1 MWWCIPGISVR
12 VGSEQE
18 AIDFVNWFCDLPYRH
33 KILICGNHDVCLYG
47 ADIDGLDDNVH
58 YLCNSGIEIDGLK
71 FYGVPMFMGDC
82 ISDRQSRNYAKI
94 PSDTDI
100 LITHS
105 PAYGIL
111 DLDDN
116 INYGSEEILDRLTA
130 LNLKAH
136 LFGHIYAHTW
146 NEISQWHNLFQ
157 RGDNEFR
164 LHKSLA
170 VQCNCRLEPSP
181 GVRPMRRGCGVG
193 LRGRRCPAPRMRGRR
208 HREVGGGAGRRVCR
222 LPLVSGR
229 RPSFLWPRRCRA
241 SAD

>member
-1 MWWCIPGISVR
+1 MTGVQTCALPIPGDFCM

-136 LFGHIYAHTW
+136 LFGHIHAQH
-146 NEISQWHNLFQ
+146 
-157 RGDNEFR
+157 GM
-164 LHKSLA
+164 KSLNGTIFSNGAIMNSDYTNLLPFNVIA
-170 VQCNCRLEPSP
+170 V
-181 GVRPMRRGCGVG
+181 
-193 LRGRRCPAPRMRGRR
+193 
-208 HREVGGGAGRRVCR
+208 
-222 LPLVSGR
+222 
-229 RPSFLWPRRCRA
+229 
-241 SAD
+241 